1 MLRVFGLIVVSLAL
15 LALPALTQERQST
28 LDGFT
33 ADSARAEQ
41 QWEEKF
47 RAMPLPNNMRD
58 AMQRLAAHPH
68 HVGSPYDQDNANW
81 LLAKFKEY
89 GWDAHIETFKVLFP
103 TPKERL
109 VEMVAP
115 NHFTAKLQ
123 EPAVPQDPTS
133 NQQAEQLPTYNA
145 YSIDGDV
152 TGPLVYVNYGV
163 PADYDELDR
172 HGISVKG
179 AIVISRYGGSW
190 RGIKP
195 KVAAEHGAMGCLIY
209 SDPKDDGVGQGTVF
223 PDGPWRPKD
232 GVQRGSV
239 ADMPLYPGDPLT
251 PGIGATDDAKRLDI
265 KTAPTITKIPVLP
278 ISYGDAQPLLAAM
291 TGPMAPDSWRGGLQI
306 SYRLGPGASRVHLV
320 VKSNWDLKPVN
331 DVIAKIAG
339 TSEADQWIIR
349 GNHHDGWVNGAQDPI
364 SGLVT
369 ELEEA
374 RAMGEL
380 VKQGWKPKRT
390 IIYCAW
396 DGEEPG
402 LLGST
407 EWAETHADEL
417 KQHAVLYLNS
427 DVNSRGFIGIE
438 GSHALEPFLNDV
450 ARSITDPEKNISVW
464 KREQM
469 AEIANANTASEKD
482 EIRNRQNTPIGAMG
496 SGSDYTVFLD
506 FLGVSTAGLAYGGES
521 GGGIY
526 HSIYDDFYWFTHFDD
541 PGFLYG
547 KAESQTMG
555 TAVMRMAD
563 ADLLPYDFTSL
574 ASTVKKYEGE
584 LESLAQNQRDQ
595 IRDQN
600 REIEDGTLVNS
611 SDPAE
616 TYVPPKHED
625 VPPYLNFAPL
635 KNGVDALSHAA
646 ERYSRAHMHAMQ
658 NGGAA
663 IAQASLAS
671 VNQKLYMCERS
682 LTSDKGLPGRPWFKH
697 QLYAPGFYTGYG
709 VKTIPAVR
717 EAIEQKN
724 FQLADEQIGIVAGV
738 LMKEAAAIDAASS
751 ALEGAIH

>member
-1 MLRVFGLIVVSLAL
+1 MRRMFVLTAVAFAL
-15 LALPALTQERQST
+15 LAVPALTQERQSS

-47 RAMPLPNNMRD
+47 RAIPVPQNMKD
-58 AMQRLAAHPH
+58 AMQHLSAHPH
-68 HVGSPYDQDNANW
+68 HVGSPYDQENAQW
-81 LLAKFKEY
+81 ILQKFKDY

-115 NHFTAKLQ
+115 TEFKAKLQ
-123 EPAVPQDPTS
+123 EPALAVDPTS
-133 NQQAEQLPTYNA
+133 NQQSEQLPTYNA

-152 TGPLVYVNYGV
+152 TGPLVYVNYGI
-163 PADYDELDR
+163 PADYEELDR

-179 AIVISRYGGSW
+179 AIVIARYGGSW

-195 KVAAEHGAMGCLIY
+195 KVAAEHGAIGCLIY
-209 SDPKDDGVGQGTVF
+209 SDPKDDGYGQGTVF
-223 PDGPWRPKD
+223 PEGPWRPKD
-232 GVQRGSV
+232 GVQRGSA

-251 PGIGATDDAKRLDI
+251 PGVGATEDAKRLPI
-265 KTAPTITKIPVLP
+265 KDAPTITKIPVLP
-278 ISYGDAQPLLAAM
+278 ISYGDAEPLLAAM
-291 TGPMAPDSWRGGLQI
+291 TGPMAPPAWRGALPI
-306 SYRLGPGASRVHLV
+306 SYKLGPGAARIHLV

-331 DVIAKIAG
+331 DIIAKIPG
-339 TSEADQWIIR
+339 TTEADAWVIR
-349 GNHHDGWVNGAQDPI
+349 GNHHDAWVNGAQDPI

-374 RAMGEL
+374 RAFGEL

-407 EWAETHADEL
+407 EWAEEHADEL
-417 KQHAVLYLNS
+417 KQHGVIYFNS
-427 DVNSRGFIGIE
+427 DTNSRGFLNME

-450 ARSITDPEKNISVW
+450 ARSIIDPEKNIPVW
-464 KREQM
+464 KRDQNVGIARARNEQ
-469 AEIANANTASEKD
+469 EKAQ
-482 EIRNRQNTPIGAMG
+482 IRSMQNLPIGALG
-496 SGSDYTVFLD
+496 SGSDYTAFLD
-506 FLGVSTAGLAYGGES
+506 FLGMSTAALAYGGES

-526 HSIYDDFYWFTHFDD
+526 HSIYDDFYWYTHFDD
-541 PGFLYG
+541 PTFVYER
-547 KAESQTMG
+547 AESQTMG

-563 ADLLPYDFTSL
+563 ADLLPYDFNALT
-574 ASTVKKYEGE
+574 ATVRKYEGE
-584 LESLAQNQRDQ
+584 LEALAQSERDE
-595 IRDQN
+595 IREQN
-600 REIEDGTLVNS
+600 HEIDDGTLMNA
-611 SDPAE
+611 SDPTE
-616 TYVPPKHED
+616 TYVAPKKED
-625 VPPYLNFAPL
+625 MPPYLNFAPL
-635 KNGVDALSHAA
+635 KNSLDSLARASDRYARDHAK
-646 ERYSRAHMHAMQ
+646 AMAS
-658 NGGAA
+658 GGSA
-663 IAQASLAS
+663 IASASLAG

-724 FQLADEQIGIVAGV
+724 WTLATDQIEVVAGV
-738 LMKEAAAIDAASS
+738 LNKEAAAIDEAAQ
-751 ALEGAIH
+751 ALEGAMK